1 MKNIHIRKNNNKTV
15 FKSTPLI
22 KTVLFLFL
30 GIIINSSAFAQITFS
45 TSPASSPRNAGGTSP
60 DDGQAV
66 AVVDTAGMGGNYNW
80 EWTDVN
86 TGNIVQN
93 ITQSPAISDTLN
105 AASGTY
111 ALNCTNPDFF
121 FSAKDTVTITAP
133 GTNYSIAGDNGSLI
147 LCQGAD
153 SVNLTVLELCQ
164 YPFSGNNCGYI
175 SQVLG
180 TEFNL
185 YNANTNVLVY
195 STTVLNNLTQDIQ
208 FISA

>member
-1 MKNIHIRKNNNKTV
+1 MLLPR
-15 FKSTPLI
+15 L
-22 KTVLFLFL
+22 LF
-30 GIIINSSAFAQITFS
+30 QHQ
-45 TSPASSPRNAGGTSP
+45 PASSPRNAGGTSP

-80 EWTDVN
+80 EWTDLN

-93 ITQSPAISDTLN
+93 IVQSPAISDTLN

-180 TEFNL
+180 TEFNYIMLTQMSL
-185 YNANTNVLVY
+185 YILP
-195 STTVLNNLTQDIQ
+195 TVLNNLTP
-208 FISA
+208 ISLPTQPLGNWRITSINY